1 MKFEI
6 TRHAQEEMSRREIPA
21 TLVDAVLQNPQ
32 QIVDEYGN
40 KKAYQSIIVSGTGKD
55 YLVRVI
61 VNDAVMPRRVVTVY
75 KTSKIN
81 KYWRQL

>member
-6 TRHAQEEMSRREIPA
+6 SRHAREEMLIRGISSF
-21 TLVDAVLQNPQ
+21 LVDSILQNPQ

-40 KKAYQSIIVSGTGKD
+40 RKAYQSIIVSETGKD

-61 VNDAVMPRRVVTVY
+61 VNDAVMPGKVITVY
-75 KTSKIN
+75 KTGKIK
-81 KYWRQL
+81 KYWRQS